1 MLSQDSKQQRVDGEK
16 PLRLRRPANSGFTMP
31 EILVAV
37 FVIIIT
43 TAIAVPIYNNTLM
56 NWRMNSMASAI
67 TGAISSTRY
76 QALSKS
82 QIYTLAITAPAN
94 TYVVTNV
101 STSTA
106 GTAVPLPSNQIL
118 VNGGSG
124 TSTFTLCP
132 NGVVYGAGGTC
143 VTGNPAPPTI
153 SVSYNS
159 RTITVSVSSVGNV
172 TTKITN

>member
-1 MLSQDSKQQRVDGEK
+1 MLFLDSKQQRANAQK
-16 PLRLRRPANSGFTMP
+16 FSRLRRPGNSGFTMP

-37 FVIIIT
+37 FVIVIT
-43 TAIAVPIYNNTLM
+43 TAIAVPIYNATLR
-56 NWRMNSMASAI
+56 NWQMNSMAGAI

-101 STSTA
+101 STNTA

-118 VNGGSG
+118 VNGGTG

-153 SVSYNS
+153 SISYNN
-159 RTITVSVSSVGNV
+159 RTIAVNVSSVGNV
-172 TTKITN
+172 STKITN